1 MRDSTVSPCRGG
13 SLLVFLVF
21 CCAGQTEGEGE
32 EDHGGG
38 FCSSSGQEAARAYP
52 GTCLLPSFFSSTAYV
67 TTIITWPLDSQVVT
81 VPTESSVRPAL
92 GLCPGAGLPE
102 TSAVPSMWGVFL
114 PLSG

>member
-1 MRDSTVSPCRGG
+1 MVSPCRGG

-32 EDHGGG
+32 EDHGRG

-52 GTCLLPSFFSSTAYV
+52 GTCLLPSFISSTAYV
-67 TTIITWPLDSQVVT
+67 PTLITWPLDSQVVT
-81 VPTESSVRPAL
+81 VPTVSSMRPAL
-92 GLCPGAGLPE
+92 WFCPGDVLPE
-102 TSAVPSMWGVFL
+102 TSAAPGTWGLFL